1 MKKIVLII
9 SLIASVGFAQNIN
22 DAILFSGEN
31 IQGTARYNAMSGAFG
46 ALGGDFSSI
55 NNNPASS
62 AVFKNSLLTG
72 TLGVSWSKNNAEYLG
87 TKTYESN
94 SGIGI
99 NQLGGA
105 FVLNNVKEDSNWKK
119 LVIAINYNQVQN
131 FDKEYYISGKSDTSV
146 SSYFLSQANGLQF
159 QDLQI
164 LSGEYIEEAYLN
176 ILEAYGYQHQ
186 QAFLGY
192 YGGVIDPVDV
202 SDLAN
207 TSYIGTGSYTTV
219 NQDYYYSNRG
229 ANSKFNFN
237 IATQY
242 KDVLYLGVALNGNF
256 INTERFTSIRET
268 GYDASSQL
276 EFVTFDNKLKTT
288 GAGFSMQVGAI
299 GKIGK
304 MLRLGAS
311 FHSPTWYVLNDE
323 QSQKINSNLADIDIS
338 FIGENQVTIFED
350 YKLRTPAKLT
360 GSVAVIFGKHGL
372 LSLDYHYKDYNN
384 IKLRS
389 DSGFADTN
397 RNISTSL
404 AGTSSFNLGG
414 EYRIQNWSMRAGYRF
429 EESPYKNKVLMDN
442 LTGYSLGFGYN
453 FGRSKLDFSYNQTNQ
468 KRSHQLYDIG
478 LTNAAKI
485 DERNGAITT
494 SFTLIL

>member
-1 MKKIVLII
+1 MRKLILII
-9 SLIASVGFAQNIN
+9 SLITSVGFAQNIN
-22 DAILFSGEN
+22 DALLFSSEN

-46 ALGGDFSSI
+46 ALGGDLSAI

-62 AVFKNSLLTG
+62 AIFKNSLLTG
-72 TLGVSWSKNNAEYLG
+72 TLGVSGANNDAEYFG
-87 TKTYESN
+87 TRTYESN
-94 SGIGI
+94 SDIGI

-105 FVLNNVKEDSNWKK
+105 FVLNNIKEDSNWKK
-119 LVIAINYNQVQN
+119 FVIAFNYNEVQN
-131 FDKEYYISGKSDTSV
+131 FDKEYYISGKSDNSV
-146 SSYFLSQANGLQF
+146 SSYFLNQANGLQF
-159 QDLQI
+159 QDIQI

-192 YGGVIDPVDV
+192 YGGVIDPADA
-202 SDLAN
+202 SDPAN
-207 TSYIGTGSYTTV
+207 TSYVSTGNYTTV
-219 NQDYYYSNRG
+219 NQNYYYSNSG

-237 IATQY
+237 LATQY
-242 KDVLYLGVALNGNF
+242 KDVLYLGVAFNGNF
-256 INTERFTSIRET
+256 IHSERITSIVEN
-268 GYDASSQL
+268 GYDVSSPL

-288 GAGFSMQVGAI
+288 GTGFSMQVGAI

-323 QSQKINSNLADIDIS
+323 LSQKINSNLADSNIS
-338 FIGENQVTIFED
+338 YIGENQVTIFED

-360 GSVAVIFGKHGL
+360 GSAAVVFGKHGL
-372 LSLDYHYKDYNN
+372 VSLDYHYKDYNN

-397 RNISTSL
+397 RNIGNSL
-404 AGTSSFNLGG
+404 TGTSSFNLGG
-414 EYRIQNWSMRAGYRF
+414 EYRIQKWSMRAGYRF
-429 EESPYKNKVLMDN
+429 EESPYKNKVIMDN

-453 FGRSKLDFSYNQTNQ
+453 FGRSKIDFSYAQTNQ
-468 KRSHQLYDIG
+468 EVSHQLYDTG

-485 DERNGAITT
+485 DEQNGAVTA
-494 SFTLIL
+494 SFTLNF

>member
-1 MKKIVLII
+1 MKKLVLII

-46 ALGGDFSSI
+46 ALGGDFSAI

-72 TLGVSWSKNNAEYLG
+72 TLGVNGSNNDAEYYG
-87 TKTYESN
+87 TRTYESN
-94 SGIGI
+94 SEIGI

-105 FVLNNVKEDSNWKK
+105 FVLNNIKEDSNWKK
-119 LVIAINYNQVQN
+119 FVIAINYNQVQN

-192 YGGVIDPVDV
+192 YGGVIDPVDG
-202 SDLAN
+202 SDPAN
-207 TSYIGTGSYTTV
+207 TLYVSTGEYTSV

-237 IATQY
+237 LATQY

-256 INTERFTSIRET
+256 INTERITSIRET
-268 GYDASSQL
+268 GYDTSSQL

-288 GAGFSMQVGAI
+288 GAGFSMQIGAI

-323 QSQKINSNLADIDIS
+323 QSQKINSNLADIDIN

-360 GSVAVIFGKHGL
+360 GSVAVVFGKHGL

-389 DSGFADTN
+389 NSGFADTN
-397 RNISTSL
+397 RNISNSL
-404 AGTSSFNLGG
+404 VGTSSFNLGG
-414 EYRIQNWSMRAGYRF
+414 EYRIQKWSLRAGYRF
-429 EESPYKNKVLMDN
+429 EESPYNNKAVMDD

-453 FGRSKLDFSYNQTNQ
+453 FGRSKIDFAYSQKNQ
-468 KRSHQLYDIG
+468 KINHQLYDTG
-478 LTNAAKI
+478 LTNTAKI
-485 DERNGAITT
+485 DEQNGAVTA
-494 SFTLIL
+494 SFTLNL

>member
-1 MKKIVLII
+1 MRKIVFII
-9 SLIASVGFAQNIN
+9 SLITTVGFSQNIN
-22 DAILFSGEN
+22 DAILFSGED

-46 ALGGDFSSI
+46 ALGGDFSAI
-55 NNNPASS
+55 NDNPASS

-72 TLGVSWSKNNAEYLG
+72 TLAVSGANNDAEYFG
-87 TKTYESN
+87 TRTYETN
-94 SGIGI
+94 SDIGI

-105 FVLNNVKEDSNWKK
+105 FVLNSIKEGTDWKK
-119 LVIAINYNQVQN
+119 FVVAINYNKVQN
-131 FDKEYYISGKSDTSV
+131 FDKEYFISGKSDNSV
-146 SSYFLSQANGLQF
+146 SSYFLSNANGLQF
-159 QDLQI
+159 QDIQI

-176 ILEAYGYQHQ
+176 ILESYGYQYQ

-192 YGGVIDPVDV
+192 YGGVIDPADAADPTNTAYV
-202 SDLAN
+202 S
-207 TSYIGTGSYTTV
+207 TGNYSTV
-219 NQDYYYSNRG
+219 NQDYYYSNSG

-237 IATQY
+237 LATQY
-242 KDVLYLGVALNGNF
+242 KDVLYLGVAFNGNF
-256 INTERFTSIRET
+256 INSERITSIEET
-268 GYDASSQL
+268 GYDASSPL
-276 EFVTFDNKLKTT
+276 KFVTFDNKLKTT

-311 FHSPTWYVLNDE
+311 FHSPTWYLLNDE
-323 QSQKINSNLADIDIS
+323 LSQKINSNLADADIG

-360 GSVAVIFGKHGL
+360 GSAAVIFGKQGL

-384 IKLRS
+384 IKMRS

-397 RNISTSL
+397 RVISNSL
-404 AGTSSFNLGG
+404 NGTSSINLGG
-414 EYRIQNWSMRAGYRF
+414 EYRIQKWSLRAGYRF
-429 EESPYKNKVLMDN
+429 EESPYKNKVVMDD

-453 FGRSKLDFSYNQTNQ
+453 FGRSKIDFSYNQTNQ
-468 KRSHQLYDIG
+468 EVGHQLYDTG

-485 DERNGAITT
+485 DERNSAVMA
-494 SFTLIL
+494 SFTLNL